1 MWEYNHTNELY
12 HWGIKGMKWGVR
24 RYRNEDGTL
33 TDAGRKRYLN
43 ADGSMNAVG
52 LKAEQKYRAGERKA
66 DERRRQ
72 KELDEYRKNTSAK
85 NNTAR
90 DTKLADDVLVEE
102 TSYLNRDNAYEEAR
116 RKYEQNHPGKLK
128 GYQDIA
134 DSGANA
140 MRQLSNLERSTRSAP
155 KIEKMD
161 LSNMTDQE
169 MRAQINRAL
178 LERQYN
184 DLFAERKSN
193 KGREF
198 VGKTLEVAGGVL
210 AVTSSALGIALSIK
224 SLKDKT

>member
-1 MWEYNHTNELY
+1 MWEYNHSDELY

-52 LKAEQKYRAGERKA
+52 IKAEQKYRASERKA
-66 DERRRQ
+66 DERRRR
-72 KELDEYRKNTSAK
+72 KESDEFRSDSRGTNNVARKTQFAK
-85 NNTAR
+85 
-90 DTKLADDVLVEE
+90 DLIVEE
-102 TSYLNRDNAYEEAR
+102 TKDLNVDNAYEEAR
-116 RKYEQNHPGKLK
+116 RKYEQNHPSALK
-128 GYQDIA
+128 SYQDIA

-140 MRQLSNLERSTRSAP
+140 MRQLANVERSTRSAP
-155 KIEKMD
+155 KIQKMD

-193 KGREF
+193 KGREY

-224 SLKDKT
+224 ALKDKS

>member
-1 MWEYNHTNELY
+1 MENNQLY

-33 TDAGRKRYLN
+33 TAAGRKRYLN
-43 ADGSMNAVG
+43 TDGSMNERG
-52 LKAEQKYRAGERKA
+52 YKAEQKYRDNERRA
-66 DERRRQ
+66 DERRRND
-72 KELDEYRKNTSAK
+72 ELRSTRDKSKPFSGRASDTELAKKIRREELNEMKADNEYH
-85 NNTAR
+85 
-90 DTKLADDVLVEE
+90 DVL
-102 TSYLNRDNAYEEAR
+102 N
-116 RKYEQNHPGKLK
+116 KYEQNHPDKLK
-128 GYQDIA
+128 SYQDIA

-140 MRQLSNLERSTRSAP
+140 MRQLANVERSTRSAP
-155 KIEKMD
+155 KIQKMD

-193 KGREF
+193 KGREY

-224 SLKDKT
+224 ALKDKS

>member
-66 DERRRQ
+66 DERRHQ

-90 DTKLADDVLVEE
+90 DTKLADDLLVEE

-116 RKYEQNHPGKLK
+116 RKYEQNHPDALK

-169 MRAQINRAL
+169 M
-178 LERQYN
+178 
-184 DLFAERKSN
+184 
-193 KGREF
+193 
-198 VGKTLEVAGGVL
+198 
-210 AVTSSALGIALSIK
+210 
-224 SLKDKT
+224 